1 MPEVAKNI
9 LALVVSIIVVHLFY
23 VGYVWPES
31 AALIEASRAAGQSAP
46 RNIVVILKDWEQEIA
61 IILMFWGLYLIF
73 EKSIAIMRERYLFN
87 VDLLDGNGDGGGDMA
102 ATLRTL
108 EGLPE
113 KIRSAPL
120 VRTLMASLRRFLIT
134 GDVHNTSETI
144 EASVDAMAQKQE
156 AENSLIRYLIWAI
169 PAIGFIGTV
178 RGIGEALS
186 QADQALAGDIAGM
199 TESLGVAFNST
210 FVALLIS
217 IVLMFLLHQ
226 LQRLQDG
233 MLVDTQ
239 EYCESF
245 LLNRISAAGLSQAD
259 SSAGGES

>member
-1 MPEVAKNI
+1 MAFAIKNT

-31 AALIEASRAAGQSAP
+31 ADAIAAARAAGQSAP
-46 RNIVVILKDWEQEIA
+46 RDLAVILKDWEQEICIMMMLWGTFLILDKCFA
-61 IILMFWGLYLIF
+61 IL
-73 EKSIAIMRERYLFN
+73 KDRYLFN
-87 VDLLDGNGDGGGDMA
+87 VDLLEGGAEGDDDLASM
-102 ATLRTL
+102 LETL
-108 EGLPE
+108 EKLPDR
-113 KIRSAPL
+113 IRTTPL
-120 VRTLMASLRRFLIT
+120 VRTLSASLRRFLIT
-134 GDVHNTSETI
+134 DNVQNTSETI
-144 EASVDAMAQKQE
+144 DANVEALALKQE
-156 AENSLIRYLIWAI
+156 AENSMVRYLIWAI

-178 RGIGEALS
+178 RGIGQALS

-226 LQRLQDG
+226 LQRLQDS
-233 MLVDTQ
+233 MVTDTH

-245 LLNRISAAGLSQAD
+245 LLKRISTLGRS
-259 SSAGGES
+259 